1 MRCAAQTSIEMD
13 RIWDAHDGW
22 TVPEPGATDVVK
34 TGLTY
39 GACVGSLARHFA
51 SDAGGRVKLFA
62 MSGKQHAVAHLG
74 LDSGVLHPRWDSCYV
89 HEDFM
94 QVVRRFVQACVA
106 GSKPYQAALK
116 TVRQYAVAKHV
127 VVTDQPQ
134 CYRR

>member
-1 MRCAAQTSIEMD
+1 MLCAAQAAVEMD

-22 TVPEPGATDVVK
+22 TVLEPGATDVAIA
-34 TGLTY
+34 GLTY

-51 SDAGGRVKLFA
+51 SDAGGRLKLFA
-62 MSGKQHAVAHLG
+62 VTGKQHAVAHLG

-106 GSKPYQAALK
+106 GSKPHQAALK

-127 VVTDQPQ
+127 AMTDQAQ
-134 CYRR
+134 WYR